1 MPRFLRPLALFA
13 AAAALLLAGC
23 ASQETVVMAPPE
35 VRVSWFNS
43 TVIRP
48 ELVKF
53 EAKIVIDN
61 NSSSALDFDRV
72 DYAVDLLD
80 TELFTDSFADLL
92 RTKGRGHQTVTFPF
106 QIAMKDI
113 LDQHIGVLAEGGVR
127 VTFRGT
133 VYPAASSGWQP
144 LDFAQTILIPLPK
157 IPEVAFVGAD
167 GVPLSELFR
176 IHLRVRNTNLFPL
189 TVSSIDSY
197 LRINQQRYALLYSE
211 QSVEL
216 APGGS
221 GLVTLRMEQT
231 PGKTLSMA
239 LSTLQSPNPSFSVGG
254 TIECRSPYG
263 WIIIP
268 VEVKDRQEE

>member
-1 MPRFLRPLALFA
+1 MTKKVLRACTA
-13 AAAALLLAGC
+13 AAAMALFLAGC
-23 ASQETVVMAPPE
+23 ASQGPAVSGPPE
-35 VRVSWFNS
+35 VSVSWFNS

-53 EAKIVIDN
+53 EAKIVIEN
-61 NSSSALDFDRV
+61 RMSAPLDFQRV

-80 TELFTDSFADLL
+80 TELFTDSFDGLK
-92 RTKGRGHQTVTFPF
+92 RTNGYRNQTVTFPF
-106 QIAMKDI
+106 QIVMKDI
-113 LDQHIGVLAEGGVR
+113 VDQSVGILAEGGMR

-133 VYPAASSGWQP
+133 VYPAASSGFDP
-144 LDFAQTILIPLPK
+144 LPFQETILIPLPR
-157 IPEVAFVGAD
+157 IPEVSFAGAD
-167 GVPLSELFR
+167 GVPFSGLFR
-176 IHLRVRNTNLFPL
+176 VRLRVRNTNSFPL

-197 LRINQQRYALLYSE
+197 LQINQQRYTLLHSE

-216 APGGS
+216 PPDGS
-221 GLVTLRMEQT
+221 GTVTLQMEQT

-239 LSTLQSPNPSFSVGG
+239 LSTLQSPNPKFSVGG

-268 VEVKDRQEE
+268 VQIEEQSL

>member
-1 MPRFLRPLALFA
+1 M
-13 AAAALLLAGC
+13 ALLLAAC
-23 ASQETVVMAPPE
+23 ASQGPAVSAPPE

-53 EAKIVIDN
+53 EAKIVIEN
-61 NSSSALDFDRV
+61 RMSSPLDFQRV

-80 TELFTDSFADLL
+80 TELFTDSFAELK
-92 RTKGRGHQTVTFPF
+92 RTSGRRNQTVTFPF
-106 QIAMKDI
+106 QIVMKDI
-113 LDQHIGVLAEGGVR
+113 LDQSVGILAEGGVR

-133 VYPAASSGWQP
+133 VYPAASSGFDP
-144 LDFAQTILIPLPK
+144 LPFQETILIPLPR
-157 IPEVAFVGAD
+157 IPEVSFAGAD
-167 GVPLSELFR
+167 GVPFSEMFR
-176 IHLRVRNTNLFPL
+176 VRLLVRNTNSFPL
-189 TVSSIDSY
+189 TVNSIDSY
-197 LRINQQRYALLYSE
+197 LQINQQRYALLHTE
-211 QSVEL
+211 QSTEL

-221 GLVTLRMEQT
+221 GTVVLNMEQT

-239 LSTLQSPNPSFSVGG
+239 LSALQSKNPKFSVGG

-268 VEVKDRQEE
+268 VLIEEQSF